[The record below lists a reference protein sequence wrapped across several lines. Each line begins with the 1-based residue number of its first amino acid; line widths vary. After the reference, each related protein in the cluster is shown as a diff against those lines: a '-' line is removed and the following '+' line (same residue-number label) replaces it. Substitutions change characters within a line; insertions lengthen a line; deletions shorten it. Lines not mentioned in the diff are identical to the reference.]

1 MKNLKI
7 IKKYEADNYF
17 SRNFKN
23 YKKLIHDHKITNLIN
38 STSIKANS
46 ILEIGSAN
54 GFQLKQYAD
63 ILKSKKNYGID
74 LSKKAIISG
83 KKTFKDIKFFN
94 YSSLEIGKLK
104 QKFDLIICGFF
115 LYQLDRSEIFKQ
127 FDLIYKTLN
136 KNGYLIIYDFDP
148 LFKHSNKNKHS
159 KNIIS
164 YKSNYINFL
173 EESGVFKN
181 IYRNR
186 FVVEKYDINEYKSR
200 DTSINLF
207 QKIEFVDAFP
217 NNL

>member
-1 MKNLKI
+1 MKNLKK

-17 SRNFKN
+17 SRNSKD
-23 YKKLIHDHKITNLIN
+23 YKKIDHDQKITDLIN
-38 STSIKANS
+38 VTSIKANS

-54 GFQLKQYAD
+54 GIRLKQYAD
-63 ILKSKKNYGID
+63 ILKSKKNYAID

-83 KKTFKDIKFFN
+83 KKNFKDIKFFN

-104 QKFDLIICGFF
+104 QNFDLVICGFF

-136 KNGYLIIYDFDP
+136 KSGYLIIYDFDP
-148 LFKHSNKNKHS
+148 LFKHSNKNKNS

-164 YKSNYINFL
+164 YKSNYLNFL

-186 FVVEKYDINEYKSR
+186 FVAKKSETIKYKSR
-200 DTSINLF
+200 DRSLNLF
-207 QKIEFVDAFP
+207 QKIEFEDAFP